1 MKASEIT
8 KEIINSLSF
17 DEKWKLDCGGVVD
30 EGKSADIA
38 ILLGSSPQIA
48 VERAKACAT
57 LYKEGRVKYI
67 VPSGGVKWDYNGEKI
82 SEADLMKN
90 VLVSEGVPCEVILCD
105 NEARTTKENMICA
118 SLVIERKFEFDN
130 IDSVIIVTS
139 VWHMKRSIALA
150 KAFLPR
156 KVSISA
162 YPSFPDGS
170 LEYVK
175 TTPSAQGF
183 LNDSLR
189 LMALLVNK
197 GVVEDFEL

>member
-1 MKASEIT
+1 MKASEIAQ
-8 KEIINSLSF
+8 EIINDLSF
-17 DEKWKLDCGGVVD
+17 DEKWKLDCGNVID
-30 EGKSADIA
+30 EGKSADVA
-38 ILLGSSPQIA
+38 ILLGGNPTNA

-57 LYKEGRVKYI
+57 LYKQGRVKYI
-67 VPSGGVKWDYNGEKI
+67 VPSGGVKWDYNGEKV
-82 SEADLMKN
+82 SEADLMKS
-90 VLVSEGVPCEVILCD
+90 VLISEGVPDNVILCD

-118 SLVIERKFEFDN
+118 SLVIERKFEFEN

-156 KVSISA
+156 KVKISA
-162 YPSFPDGS
+162 YPSFPDES